1 MDTFQLEQL
10 QQDLSG
16 RLIWPG
22 DELYEQ
28 ASHTFLHKGA
38 PALVVQPATS
48 TDIAAAIRYARDNS
62 LTLSVRS
69 GGHSFAGFGTNTGG
83 LVIDLSL
90 MKEVQLVDPAK
101 HIVRIQ
107 AGATWGEVA
116 DILREQHLAISS
128 GDTRSVGVGGLTL
141 GGGIG
146 WMARKHGL
154 AIDSL
159 LSAQIV
165 IASGEVLC
173 ASALQNRDLFWALR
187 GGGGNFGVVT
197 SFEFVAQPVSKVF
210 AGSIVYGSEDLAS
223 IVRGWREVMRSAADD
238 LTTSLVSM
246 PPFAGNPA
254 AVMILCCY
262 AGTGPA
268 AIQAV
273 APLLE
278 LGMVLQEDLQE
289 KDYADVLEEPMQ
301 LPDFLRIIGKNVF
314 VDSLS
319 DELIQELGAVCGREG
334 SPAVSI
340 RSLGG
345 AVGRFAPEATA
356 YVSRQSEALV
366 TGGTFVPANATE
378 SDVSQAL
385 KPWEAIAAFGSG
397 VYGNFQGTA
406 SAADVTAIYPPA
418 TYARLADIKARYDP
432 QNFFNQ
438 NHNIRPDL
446 AGIDSIAG
454 PDGQKETCS

>member
-1 MDTFQLEQL
+1 MDTLQLEQL

-16 RLIWPG
+16 RIIWPG
-22 DELYEQ
+22 DELYQQ

-38 PALVVQPATS
+38 PALVVRPTTNA
-48 TDIAAAIRYARDNS
+48 DVAAAIRYARDNS

-69 GGHSFAGFGTNTGG
+69 GGHSFAGFGTNSGG

-90 MKEVQLVDPAK
+90 MKDVQVIDPAE

-107 AGATWGEVA
+107 AGATWGEAAEV
-116 DILREQHLAISS
+116 LREHHLAISS

-165 IASGEVLC
+165 TASGEVLR
-173 ASALQNRDLFWALR
+173 ASAIQNPDLFWALR

-197 SFEFVAQPVSKVF
+197 GFEFVAQPISKVF
-210 AGSIVYGSEDLAS
+210 AGSLVYGSEDLAG
-223 IVRGWREVMRSAADD
+223 IIRGWRDVMRSAAEE

-254 AVMILCCY
+254 AVVILCCY

-268 AIQAV
+268 AVQAV

-278 LGMVLQEDLQE
+278 LGMLLQEDLQE
-289 KDYADVLEEPMQ
+289 KDYADVLEEAQQ

-319 DELIQELGAVCGREG
+319 DELIQDLGAVCGREG
-334 SPAVSI
+334 SPVVSL

-345 AVGRFAPEATA
+345 ALGRVAPEATA
-356 YVSRQSEALV
+356 YAYRQSEALV
-366 TGGTFVPANATE
+366 TGGIFVPANATE
-378 SDVSQAL
+378 SEVSQAL
-385 KPWEAIAAFGSG
+385 KPWEAIAAYGSG

-406 SAADVTAIYPPA
+406 SAADVAAIYPPE
-418 TYARLADIKARYDP
+418 TYARLAAIKARYDP
-432 QNFFNQ
+432 HNLFNQ

-446 AGIDSIAG
+446 AGIGNTAG
-454 PDGQKETCS
+454 PDGHEQAYP

>member
-16 RLIWPG
+16 RIIWPG
-22 DELYEQ
+22 DELYQQ

-38 PALVVQPATS
+38 PALVVRPTTNA
-48 TDIAAAIRYARDNS
+48 DVAAAIRYARDNS

-69 GGHSFAGFGTNTGG
+69 GGHSFAGFGTNSGG

-90 MKEVQLVDPAK
+90 MKDVQVIDPAE

-107 AGATWGEVA
+107 AGATWGEAAEV
-116 DILREQHLAISS
+116 LREHHLAISS

-165 IASGEVLC
+165 TASGEVLR
-173 ASALQNRDLFWALR
+173 ASAIQNPDLFWALR

-197 SFEFVAQPVSKVF
+197 GFEFVAQPISKVF
-210 AGSIVYGSEDLAS
+210 AGSLVYGSEDLAG
-223 IVRGWREVMRSAADD
+223 IIRGWRDVMRSAAEE

-254 AVMILCCY
+254 AVVILCCY

-268 AIQAV
+268 AVQAV

-278 LGMVLQEDLQE
+278 LGMLLQEDLQE
-289 KDYADVLEEPMQ
+289 KEYADVLEEAMQ

-345 AVGRFAPEATA
+345 ALGRIAPEATA
-356 YVSRQSEALV
+356 YAHRQSEALI
-366 TGGTFVPANATE
+366 TGGMFVPANAAE
-378 SDVSQAL
+378 SEVSQAL
-385 KPWEAIAAFGSG
+385 KPWESIVAYGSG

-406 SAADVTAIYPPA
+406 SAADVAALYPPA
-418 TYARLADIKARYDP
+418 TYARLAASKAHYDP
-432 QNFFNQ
+432 QNLFNQ

-446 AGIDSIAG
+446 AGIGSTAG
-454 PDGQKETCS
+454 PDGQEEAYP

>member
-1 MDTFQLEQL
+1 VDTFQLEQL

-16 RLIWPG
+16 RIIWPG

-28 ASHTFLHKGA
+28 ASHTYLHKGA
-38 PALVVQPATS
+38 PALVVQPATP
-48 TDIAAAIRYARDNS
+48 TDIVSAIRYARDHS

-69 GGHSFAGFGTNTGG
+69 GGHSFAGFGANTGG

-90 MKEVQLVDPAK
+90 MKEVQLVDPAE

-116 DILREQHLAISS
+116 DFLREQHLAISS

-165 IASGEVLC
+165 TASGEVLR
-173 ASALQNRDLFWALR
+173 ASALHNRDLFWALR

-197 SFEFVAQPVSKVF
+197 GFEFVAQPISKVF
-210 AGSIVYGSEDLAS
+210 AGSIVYGSEDLGGV
-223 IVRGWREVMRSAADD
+223 IRGWRDVMRSAAED

-268 AIQAV
+268 AVQAV

-278 LGMVLQEDLQE
+278 LGMLLQEDLQE
-289 KDYADVLEEPMQ
+289 KDYADVLEEAMQ

-345 AVGRFAPEATA
+345 ALGRVAPEATA
-356 YVSRQSEALV
+356 YAHRQSEALI
-366 TGGTFVPANATE
+366 TAGTFVPANAAE
-378 SDVSQAL
+378 SEVSQAL
-385 KPWEAIAAFGSG
+385 KPWESIAAFGSG
-397 VYGNFQGTA
+397 VYTNFQGTA
-406 SAADVTAIYPPA
+406 SPADVAAIYPSA
-418 TYARLADIKARYDP
+418 TYARLAAIKARYDP
-432 QNFFNQ
+432 QNLFNQ
-438 NHNIRPDL
+438 NHNILPDL
-446 AGIDSIAG
+446 AGIESA
-454 PDGQKETCS
+454 PRLDGQEGAYS